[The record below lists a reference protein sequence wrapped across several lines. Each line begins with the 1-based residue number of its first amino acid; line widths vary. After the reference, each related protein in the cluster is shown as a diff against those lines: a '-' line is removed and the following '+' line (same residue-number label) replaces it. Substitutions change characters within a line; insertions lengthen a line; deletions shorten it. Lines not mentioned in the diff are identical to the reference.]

1 MLLVLYEYCNNE
13 IFLSRKAVFVLFF
26 LFLISCA
33 HHLNSYFIFL
43 KGDWDEVAN
52 KGIFLLGWRW
62 GMGEGDGGRGMEKRE
77 RRGNLGLG
85 T

>member
-1 MLLVLYEYCNNE
+1 MKRPIRE
-13 IFLSRKAVFVLFF
+13 F
-26 LFLISCA
+26 
-33 HHLNSYFIFL
+33 
-43 KGDWDEVAN
+43 
-52 KGIFLLGWRW
+52 FLLGWRW